1 VFNTVQSQFN
11 ELATADKV
19 KVGSGI
25 WVFISAQVNGNFPPI
40 VP

>member
-11 ELATADKV
+11 ELGSADLL